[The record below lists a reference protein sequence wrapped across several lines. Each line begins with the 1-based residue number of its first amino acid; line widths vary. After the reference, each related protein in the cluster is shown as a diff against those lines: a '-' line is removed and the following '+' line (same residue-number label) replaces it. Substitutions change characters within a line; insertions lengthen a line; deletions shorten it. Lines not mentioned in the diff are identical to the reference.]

1 MSIDMFIDP
10 DKDPRTDPPG
20 EGSELATLTGF
31 LDYYRKTLELKC
43 SGLDAEA
50 LEELAAS
57 IRAHGVVQP
66 VVVAVAGDDRYRL
79 IVGERR
85 WQAAKLAGLQ
95 RLPVIVKDTS
105 DQLTLELALVENLQR
120 ADLDPMEQAAAYQ
133 RLTRDFGLTQQ
144 EVARRVG
151 KSRVA
156 ITNTLRLLTL
166 PETVQQSLIARRL
179 TEGHAR
185 ALLALP
191 AVPLQEAALQRVEC
205 DGLSVRATE
214 ELVRRLLESA
224 PSREQLPLRSPDI
237 EAVEDELRRVLGTK
251 VTLRPT
257 AMVEEVVPSSGDP
270 EPPRT
275 PSFGETLTRVVLL
288 ASSNTSEAARRH
300 AALTITPRNPGI
312 GLLEFHQLD
321 RARESGR
328 AAAREALE
336 QAPGVLFDT
345 TS

>member
-1 MSIDMFIDP
+1 MDRASGAAG
-10 DKDPRTDPPG
+10 KGRRALG
-20 EGSELATLTGF
+20 
-31 LDYYRKTLELKC
+31 R
-43 SGLDAEA
+43 GLDALLSTADQSSLREVDIERIEPNPNQPRQRFEPEA

-156 ITNTLRLLTL
+156 IANTLRLLTL
-166 PETVQQSLIARRL
+166 PEGVQQSLIERRIS
-179 TEGHAR
+179 EGHAR

-191 AVPLQEAALQRVEC
+191 AARLQEVALQRVER

-224 PSREQLPLRSPDI
+224 PSRAQVAVRTPNF
-237 EAVEDELRRVLGTK
+237 EAIEDELRRVLGTK

-257 AMVEEVVPSSGDP
+257 KRGGRIVIEYYSEEEFQGLY
-270 EPPRT
+270 ER
-275 PSFGETLTRVVLL
+275 LL
-288 ASSNTSEAARRH
+288 ASSR
-300 AALTITPRNPGI
+300 
-312 GLLEFHQLD
+312 
-321 RARESGR
+321 
-328 AAAREALE
+328 
-336 QAPGVLFDT
+336 
-345 TS
+345 

>member
-1 MSIDMFIDP
+1 MDMD
-10 DKDPRTDPPG
+10 RAAATPG
-20 EGSELATLTGF
+20 KGRRALG
-31 LDYYRKTLELKC
+31 R
-43 SGLDAEA
+43 GLDALLSTADQSSPREVDIERIEPNPNQPRRRFEPEA

-66 VVVAVAGDDRYRL
+66 VVVSVAGDDRYRL

-166 PETVQQSLIARRL
+166 PETVQQSLIARRI

-185 ALLALP
+185 ALLALQ
-191 AVPLQEAALQRVEC
+191 AARLQEAALQRVER

-257 AMVEEVVPSSGDP
+257 KRGGRIVIEYYSEEEFQGLY
-270 EPPRT
+270 ER
-275 PSFGETLTRVVLL
+275 LL
-288 ASSNTSEAARRH
+288 ASSR
-300 AALTITPRNPGI
+300 
-312 GLLEFHQLD
+312 
-321 RARESGR
+321 
-328 AAAREALE
+328 
-336 QAPGVLFDT
+336 
-345 TS
+345 